1 MDTATSLTNPKLSW
15 NIYHRQVLCCL
26 YRFFECSHDQLSVLF
41 STIFRN
47 DLRHCGFGDQNASYA
62 RLHAQWDWLKR
73 QKRPVW
79 YHVHIHTEFRKDLEW
94 RDIIHRIRLTAFELG
109 LLLQEKLFDT
119 IHIPSDDFDV
129 NDHTDEYLGSVLL
142 ANQAQEQHSSGDN
155 VVTDEP
161 FAGESSSQSP
171 QSPSTVVTGTPMTD
185 ATPISIED
193 ERTAPDV
200 QIPVMDGPPPL
211 GTHTIDDSSEDFDP
225 LVTSHGKA
233 CFWCVREGVS
243 LEDDTPTVPG
253 ITVDES
259 LHDHNQ
265 EINEHSPGLDAEN
278 VALADLNNHDS
289 SDLPGL
295 CGVDDLPP
303 LLYRWFNTNSQGIN
317 SDTIFVAGCFTRT
330 YPDITSPSQ
339 ISKEVFLDMFEAH
352 ARRVKIPTPFVS
364 VFARQ
369 LAPIHRALRNRNNAK
384 ISVIDPR
391 KIQNSVFHAQLLART
406 TRTEVDRWKG
416 YGEFAVWGCIP
427 GEAVIS
433 TFDITTLEDIA
444 SRNIEI
450 REFLQLSLI
459 KEQSM
464 CDHRLR
470 RLLRANLEAY
480 EYEDCYSLLERLAR
494 ELGVPRE
501 FHESFAM
508 GMYQAWTRD
517 LGGLYRER
525 EDLLHPPSVSFEPPI
540 TDQGNAPIMDGLD
553 QRFTRSISESTTS
566 YMPTKSD
573 DGSCSESSSDEE
585 DTMSQSPEAICPRR
599 DTASPDFSVA
609 SDTDDS
615 VELNFRPHSL
625 VATNYVEMLE
635 VAVLPTPSST
645 SRYFYHSSNVSLT
658 VPPLTLGTLN
668 LSTTLNDGL
677 DFDDEP
683 EWPLEGETFDGNN
696 TPTRSRYFNHNGGY
710 MYLPRLSL
718 QEQDPFVLSDDEM
731 EP

>member
-1 MDTATSLTNPKLSW
+1 MSTAISFTNPKIPW

-26 YRFFECSHDQLSVLF
+26 YRFFECSHDQLSVVF

-79 YHVHIHTEFRKDLEW
+79 HHVHIDTEFRTDREW

-119 IHIPSDDFDV
+119 IHIPNDDFDV

-142 ANQAQEQHSSGDN
+142 ANHAQEQHSSGDG

-161 FAGESSSQSP
+161 SAGESSSQSP
-171 QSPSTVVTGTPMTD
+171 QSPSSVVMGTPMTD

-193 ERTAPDV
+193 ERTAPDI
-200 QIPVMDGPPPL
+200 QFPVMDSPPPL

-233 CFWCVREGVS
+233 CFWCVREGVR
-243 LEDDTPTVPG
+243 LEDDAPTVPS

-259 LHDHNQ
+259 LHDHDQ
-265 EINEHSPGLDAEN
+265 GINEDSPGLDAEN

-317 SDTIFVAGCFTRT
+317 SETIFVAGCFTRT
-330 YPDITSPSQ
+330 YPDIISPRH
-339 ISKEVFLDMFEAH
+339 ISKEEFLDTFESH
-352 ARRVKIPTPFVS
+352 VRRVHIPTPFIS
-364 VFARQ
+364 VFSRQ

-427 GEAVIS
+427 SEAIIS

-444 SRNIEI
+444 SRDPEI

-459 KEQSM
+459 KEQAL
-464 CDHRLR
+464 CDVRLYR
-470 RLLRANLEAY
+470 QLRANLETY
-480 EYEDCYSLLERLAR
+480 KYEDCYSLLERLAR

-501 FHESFAM
+501 FYESFAM
-508 GMYQAWTRD
+508 GMYEAWTRD
-517 LGGLYRER
+517 LGRLHRER
-525 EDLLHPPSVSFEPPI
+525 EDLLHPPSVSPEPPI
-540 TDQGNAPIMDGLD
+540 SNQGNAPDMDGAE
-553 QRFTRSISESTTS
+553 QRFTRSISESETS
-566 YMPTKSD
+566 YVPATSD

-599 DTASPDFSVA
+599 DTASPEFSVA

-625 VATNYVEMLE
+625 AATNYVEMLE
-635 VAVLPTPSST
+635 VAVLPTPPST
-645 SRYFYHSSNVSLT
+645 SRYFHHSSNVSLT

-683 EWPLEGETFDGNN
+683 EWPSEGETFDGNN
-696 TPTRSRYFNHNGGY
+696 TPTRSRYFKHNGGY
-710 MYLPRLSL
+710 MHSPRPSH
-718 QEQDPFVLSDDEM
+718 QEQNPFVLSDDEM